1 MITCMLVEQ
10 NKASQNRVLLYHFFV
25 STFVKYSCIKYRS
38 SGMNKVYS
46 ICILMSKTFVIIEIK
61 CCKTDVDCMISTPV
75 MRTPFLLL
83 HSVPTLGWKPEARNS
98 IPILKLKLDCAKII
112 EISCDNKLA
121 SSNTRK

>member
-1 MITCMLVEQ
+1 
-10 NKASQNRVLLYHFFV
+10 
-25 STFVKYSCIKYRS
+25 
-38 SGMNKVYS
+38 MNKVYS